1 MPEPRALRLLVLLTD
16 AYGSQ
21 GGIAKFNRDW
31 LEALCTAPGVA
42 SVTALPRVISD
53 EVGELPDRLE
63 YVTAAAGGKVAY
75 LAALARVALRP
86 FDAVLC
92 GHLYLLPLAEVLA
105 RRYRAPLV
113 LTLHGLEAWPRPA
126 YARRRAVSRVT
137 AFVSVSD
144 VTRQRFLEWADA
156 PTEAGHVIP
165 NCVDLSLYGPGPK
178 PDALLD
184 RYALRGREVLMTLGR
199 LAGRDRHKGFD
210 EVLEV
215 LPALREDAPDLAYL
229 IVGDGPDRPRLE
241 AKAAALG
248 LRDHVVF
255 AGYAHEGEKADHYR
269 LADAYVMPSRG
280 EGFGIVLLEA
290 MASGLPVVASVAD
303 ASREAVLDGALGD
316 VVDPDDPESVRSG
329 VRAALRRGTGA
340 VPEALDTFSEARFRQ
355 RWHAFVEDVLA
366 PAVRGR

>member
-1 MPEPRALRLLVLLTD
+1 MRLLVLLTD
-16 AYGSQ
+16 AYGSR

-113 LTLHGLEAWPRPA
+113 LTLHGIEAWPRPP
-126 YARRRAVSRVT
+126 YWRRRAVSRVT
-137 AFVSVSD
+137 SFVSVSE
-144 VTRQRFLEWADA
+144 VTLQRFLAWSDA
-156 PTEAGHVIP
+156 APERGHVIP

-184 RYALRGREVLMTLGR
+184 RYGLRGREVLMTLGR

-210 EVLEV
+210 EVMEALPTLLEDQ
-215 LPALREDAPDLAYL
+215 PSLAYL

-241 AKAAALG
+241 TKAAALG
-248 LRDHVVF
+248 LGKHVVF
-255 AGYAHEGEKADHYR
+255 AGYAPETEKADHYR

-290 MASGLPVVASVAD
+290 IASGLPVVASAAD
-303 ASREAVLDGALGD
+303 ASREAVLDGELGEI
-316 VVDPDDPESVRSG
+316 VDPDDRTSVEAGIRG
-329 VRAALRRGTGA
+329 ALRRGVGA
-340 VPEALDTFSEARFRQ
+340 VPEALDTFSKYRFRE
-355 RWHAFVEDVLA
+355 RWHAFVETVLA
-366 PAVRGR
+366 SSIAGRHR